1 MTNITYIPVEQLHPH
16 PANPRKELGDLTE
29 LADSIRANGVF
40 QNLTV
45 VPRAL
50 TGEITGETWQDGYTV
65 IIGHR
70 RLAAAKLAGL
80 SELPCVVTE
89 MTQQEQ
95 VRTML
100 MENMQR
106 TDLTVYEQAQGFQAM
121 IDLGD
126 TVETVARETGFSVTT
141 VRRRLKMM
149 ELDQDKLKEVSDRQL
164 TLTDFDEL
172 AKIENIVVRNEC
184 LEKIGTS
191 DFEGSVR
198 AALRKQQT
206 SKMTPLAVKQ
216 LKAAGAKP
224 IRAGEQYSSKYDSTF
239 NTVYLYEWDG
249 LILPIPKVKGQLYYY
264 LDGYGTLRFYTA
276 HKRAEPRKRS
286 KEELEKEKV
295 IAETWAA
302 LDEKAS
308 LAYEL
313 RSNFVDGISYNS
325 HNAVAVLRGAI
336 IAASLEAVDY
346 NSPDRAALC
355 RLFGIDTERYDND
368 RGKKVLAGIQ
378 VLNDRDIPKAVY
390 ALFGDSKTRAYAGSY
405 KKVMPQYAD
414 NTMLDGLYLWLTGL
428 GYEMSGDEQTLQ
440 DGTHELFHVS
450 EVESDADKEL
460 HDGD

>member
-16 PANPRKELGDLTE
+16 PDNPRKDLGDLSE

-45 VPRAL
+45 VPRM
-50 TGEITGETWQDGYTV
+50 ITGDITGQSWQDGYTV

-89 MTQQEQ
+89 MTLQEQ

-126 TVETVARETGFSVTT
+126 TVETVARETGFSTTT

-149 ELDQDKLKEVSDRQL
+149 ELDQDKLKEVSARQL
-164 TLTDFDEL
+164 SITDFDEL
-172 AKIENIVVRNEC
+172 SKIEDIAVRNEC

-198 AALRKQQT
+198 AALRKQQV
-206 SKMTPLAVKQ
+206 SKMTPLAVEQ

-224 IRAGEQYSSKYDSTF
+224 IRASEQYSSKYDSIV
-239 NTVYLYEWDG
+239 NKAIYLYEWDG

-264 LDGYGTLRFYTA
+264 LDGYGTLRFFTE
-276 HKRAEPRKRS
+276 HKRAESQKRS
-286 KEELEKEKV
+286 KEELEKEKR
-295 IAETWAA
+295 IAETWTA
-302 LDEKAS
+302 LDEKNS

-313 RSNFVDGISYNS
+313 RSKFVDNLSFNS
-325 HNAVAVLRGAI
+325 HNAVAILRGAV
-336 IAASLEAVDY
+336 IAAALEAVDY
-346 NSPDRAALC
+346 NSPGRDALC
-355 RLFGIDTERYDND
+355 HLFGIDTERYDSE
-368 RGKKVLAGIQ
+368 RGKKVLTGIQ
-378 VLNDRDIPKAVY
+378 VLSERDIPKAIY
-390 ALFGDSKTRAYAGSY
+390 ALFGDSKTRSYAGGY
-405 KKVMPQYAD
+405 KKAMPNYSGS
-414 NTMLDGLYLWLTGL
+414 TMLDGLYLWLTGL
-428 GYEMSGDEQTLQ
+428 GYEMSTDELAMQ
-440 DGTHELFHVS
+440 DGTHELLHVG
-450 EVESDADKEL
+450 EDKIDAD
-460 HDGD
+460 

>member
-16 PANPRKELGDLTE
+16 PDNPRKELGDLTE

-45 VPRAL
+45 VPRTV
-50 TGEITGETWQDGYTV
+50 TGEITGETWQGGYTV

-70 RLAAAKLAGL
+70 RLAAAKLAGQ
-80 SELPCVVTE
+80 SELPCVITD
-89 MTQQEQ
+89 MTLQEQ

-106 TDLTVYEQAQGFQAM
+106 SDLTVYEQAQGFQAM

-126 TVETVARETGFSVTT
+126 TVETVARETGFSTTT

-149 ELDQDKLKEVSDRQL
+149 ELDQDKLKEVSSRQIS
-164 TLTDFDEL
+164 LTDFDEL
-172 AKIENIVVRNEC
+172 AKIEDIEARNEC

-191 DFEGSVR
+191 DFVASVKSAMR
-198 AALRKQQT
+198 QQNT
-206 SKMTPLAVKQ
+206 TKMLPLVQEQ
-216 LKAAGAKP
+216 LKAASAKP
-224 IRAGEQYSSKYDSTF
+224 IKTKELYSAKYDELY
-239 NTVYLYEWDG
+239 NERLYLYDWDG
-249 LILPIPKVKGQLYYY
+249 LTPIIPRAKGQLYYH
-264 LDGYGTLRFYTA
+264 LEPQFGTLRFFTE
-276 HKRAEPRKRS
+276 HKRAEPVKRS
-286 KEELEKEKV
+286 QAEIDEQKR

-313 RSNFVDGISYNS
+313 RSNFVDGLSYNS

-346 NSPDRAALC
+346 NSPDRDSLC
-355 RLFGIDTERYDND
+355 NLFGIDTERYDSE

-378 VLNDRDIPKAVY
+378 VLNDRDIPKAIY

-405 KKVMPQYAD
+405 KKVMPQHAD

-428 GYEMSGDEQTLQ
+428 GYKMSGEEQALQ

-450 EVESDADKEL
+450 EVESNAD
-460 HDGD
+460 

>member
-16 PANPRKELGDLTE
+16 PDNPRKELGDLTE

-45 VPRAL
+45 VPRTV
-50 TGEITGETWQDGYTV
+50 TGEITGETWQGGYTV

-80 SELPCVVTE
+80 SELPCVITD
-89 MTQQEQ
+89 MTLQEQ

-106 TDLTVYEQAQGFQAM
+106 SDLTVYEQAQGFQAM

-126 TVETVARETGFSVTT
+126 TVETVARETGFSTTT

-149 ELDQDKLKEVSDRQL
+149 ELDQDKLKEVSSRQIS
-164 TLTDFDEL
+164 LTDFDEL
-172 AKIENIVVRNEC
+172 AKIEDIEARNEC

-191 DFEGSVR
+191 DFVASVKSAMR
-198 AALRKQQT
+198 QQNT
-206 SKMTPLAVKQ
+206 TKMLPLVQEQ
-216 LKAAGAKP
+216 LKAASAKP
-224 IRAGEQYSSKYDSTF
+224 IKTKELYSAKYDELY
-239 NTVYLYEWDG
+239 NERLYLYDWDG
-249 LILPIPKVKGQLYYY
+249 LTPIIPRAKGQLYYH
-264 LDGYGTLRFYTA
+264 LEPQFGTLRFFTE
-276 HKRAEPRKRS
+276 HKRAEPVKRS
-286 KEELEKEKV
+286 QAEIDEQKR

-313 RSNFVDGISYNS
+313 RSNFVDGLSYNS

-346 NSPDRAALC
+346 NSPDRDSLC
-355 RLFGIDTERYDND
+355 NLFGIDTERYDSE

-378 VLNDRDIPKAVY
+378 VLNDRDIPKAIY

-405 KKVMPQYAD
+405 KKVMPQHAD

-428 GYEMSGDEQTLQ
+428 GYKMSGEEQALQ

-450 EVESDADKEL
+450 EVESNAD
-460 HDGD
+460 

>member
-16 PANPRKELGDLTE
+16 QDNPRKELGDLTE

-45 VPRAL
+45 VPRNL
-50 TGEITGETWQDGYTV
+50 TNEITGEAWQDGYTV

-80 SELPCVVTE
+80 SELPCVIAN
-89 MTQQEQ
+89 MTLQEQ

-106 TDLTVYEQAQGFQAM
+106 SDLTVYEQAQGFQAM

-126 TVETVARETGFSVTT
+126 TVEIVARETGFSPTT

-149 ELDQDKLKEVSDRQL
+149 ELDQGKLKEVSSRQL
-164 TLTDFDEL
+164 SLTDFDEL

-191 DFEGSVR
+191 DFENSVR
-198 AALRKQQT
+198 GALRKQQT
-206 SKMTPLAVKQ
+206 SKMTPLAVEQ

-224 IRAGEQYSSKYDSTF
+224 IRASEQYSSKYDSIV
-239 NTVYLYEWDG
+239 NKVIYLYEWDG
-249 LILPIPKVKGQLYYY
+249 LVLPIPKVKGQLYYY

-276 HKRAEPRKRS
+276 HKRAEPVKRS
-286 KEELEKEKV
+286 HAEIDEQKR

-313 RSNFVDGISYNS
+313 CSNFVDGLSYNS
-325 HNAVAVLRGAI
+325 HNAIAILRGAL
-336 IAASLEAVDY
+336 IAATIEAVDY
-346 NSPDRAALC
+346 NSPDRDALC
-355 RLFGIDTERYDND
+355 HLFGIDTARYDSE
-368 RGKKVLAGIQ
+368 RGQKALAGIQ
-378 VLNDRDIPKAVY
+378 VLGERDIPKAIY
-390 ALFGDSKTRAYAGSY
+390 ALFGDSKTRSYAGGYKKAMPNYAGS
-405 KKVMPQYAD
+405 
-414 NTMLDGLYLWLTGL
+414 TMLDGLYLWLTGL
-428 GYEMSGDEQTLQ
+428 GYKMSGEEQALQ

-450 EVESDADKEL
+450 EVESNAD
-460 HDGD
+460 

>member
-1 MTNITYIPVEQLHPH
+1 
-16 PANPRKELGDLTE
+16 
-29 LADSIRANGVF
+29 
-40 QNLTV
+40 
-45 VPRAL
+45 
-50 TGEITGETWQDGYTV
+50 
-65 IIGHR
+65 
-70 RLAAAKLAGL
+70 
-80 SELPCVVTE
+80 
-89 MTQQEQ
+89 
-95 VRTML
+95 ML

-224 IRAGEQYSSKYDSTF
+224 IRGSERYGSKYDEIFSKV
-239 NTVYLYEWDG
+239 VYLYEWDG
-249 LILPIPKVKGQLYYY
+249 LSLAIPKVKGQLYYY
-264 LDGYGTLRFYTA
+264 LDRYGTLRFYTA

-286 KEELEKEKV
+286 KEELEKEKF
-295 IAETWAA
+295 IAENWAA

-325 HNAVAVLRGAI
+325 TTPWAYSAVR
-336 IAASLEAVDY
+336 SLPPQSRRSTLTARTV
-346 NSPDRAALC
+346 
-355 RLFGIDTERYDND
+355 
-368 RGKKVLAGIQ
+368 
-378 VLNDRDIPKAVY
+378 
-390 ALFGDSKTRAYAGSY
+390 TRCVACL
-405 KKVMPQYAD
+405 V
-414 NTMLDGLYLWLTGL
+414 
-428 GYEMSGDEQTLQ
+428 
-440 DGTHELFHVS
+440 
-450 EVESDADKEL
+450 
-460 HDGD
+460 